1 MIDVFGT
8 EAVDLFAAGKLDA
21 YMAFPP
27 EVQLNRWPCSREAEN
42 SSSPPRA
49 NQANDKQV
57 ATVDDQHPLEPSLP
71 VGVPAK
77 RATKRYRELVVHWL
91 SDRDPIQR

>member
-27 EVQLNRWPCSREAEN
+27 EVQLNRWPCSRETEN
-42 SSSPPRA
+42 SSSPPPRIRRTISKSPRSMTSTRSNPPCQLA
-49 NQANDKQV
+49 FLQNVRRSVIEN
-57 ATVDDQHPLEPSLP
+57 
-71 VGVPAK
+71 
-77 RATKRYRELVVHWL
+77 
-91 SDRDPIQR
+91 